1 MSDNNNQKQGTD
13 IHYNTKG
20 QAVNTETRTDAVQ
33 DKSSPT
39 GDDTSENKST
49 LKKAEEDNKKQSGSS
64 HKSHKSSGKHA
75 KLGGD
80 KHSFVH
86 PENIAE
92 AQEDEQK
99 VHCDCGETVPVSQ
112 INKEQGD
119 GGVAVIG
126 QQAQNVNS
134 TGKASFII
142 NEGDSKKNAAKIT
155 VDRSTNPATVI
166 EDGIK
171 SNENLYAHNT
181 AVESAIGRETVVTKT
196 VKVNAEDAEI
206 NEANSNIPRDLE
218 AGKHNP
224 SKKSRKD

>member
-1 MSDNNNQKQGTD
+1 M
-13 IHYNTKG
+13 
-20 QAVNTETRTDAVQ
+20 
-33 DKSSPT
+33 
-39 GDDTSENKST
+39 
-49 LKKAEEDNKKQSGSS
+49 KAIQ
-64 HKSHKSSGKHA
+64 
-75 KLGGD
+75 
-80 KHSFVH
+80 
-86 PENIAE
+86 
-92 AQEDEQK
+92 
-99 VHCDCGETVPVSQ
+99 
-112 INKEQGD
+112 
-119 GGVAVIG
+119 
-126 QQAQNVNS
+126 
-134 TGKASFII
+134 
-142 NEGDSKKNAAKIT
+142 KKNAAKIT